1 MEFKRCTE
9 HEMHLALNYANEKY
23 EGNLCFMGL
32 KRRRGALQTRLQ
44 TKKSAVLGSRMTG
57 RGKNSRNASWEAHR
71 DFLRELFRINP
82 KASVRTKFAHYNG
95 TEKFEELFPGTA
107 YVNIGSAYEPFTMPD
122 MTWVYEEP
130 KPPIPR
136 EARKPFNALVRAVR
150 TALLPRM
157 VAGEFDDVQ
166 HSALN
171 GREAYTLLGKL
182 AVLAELR
189 SYIPFEEASRMFAPK
204 ADAGR
209 GQPYDAGVD
218 RFKRSINAAKKYWEE
233 NIYEEQS

>member
-9 HEMHLALNYANEKY
+9 TEMILALDRANEQY
-23 EGNLCFMGL
+23 EGNLCFSNAGPDR
-32 KRRRGALQTRLQ
+32 KRGALQTRLQ
-44 TKKSAVLGSRMTG
+44 TKKSGVLGSRTVG
-57 RGKNSRNASWEAHR
+57 RSGKNSRNASWEAHR

-107 YVNIGSAYEPFTMPD
+107 YVNIGSQYEPFTMPD
-122 MTWVYEEP
+122 MTWEYEEP

-136 EARKPFNALVRAVR
+136 AARKPFNALVRAVR
-150 TALLPRM
+150 TALLPRI

-166 HSALN
+166 HSNLN
-171 GREAYTLLGKL
+171 DATMYAALGKL

-189 SYIPFEEASRMFAPK
+189 SYIPYDEAKVLCVRRDWDYVPTLN
-204 ADAGR
+204 
-209 GQPYDAGVD
+209 
-218 RFKRSINAAKKYWEE
+218 RFNRNINAAKRYWEE
-233 NIYEEQS
+233 NVYEEQS